1 MKITVI
7 GGTGAMGLIF
17 GARLA
22 QAGNDVT
29 LLDVNKEAI
38 AVVNN
43 NGAQITNKEG
53 VTETI
58 QNLKA
63 TSDPASIR
71 SAELAIVFTKCY
83 WTEEALGN
91 AKPVLSPDTTVLSLQ
106 NGWGN
111 YDVITKIVKPEQ
123 VLTGVSYVSGTT
135 LGTGHARQVGNPIA
149 YIGKV
154 GISADEPVKKI
165 AAILDA
171 AGIKTIASDDV
182 LKEIFTKL
190 AHNVACLGITALLK
204 MEAHRVIDNDYTIAL
219 MDDLLRE
226 TIAVAK
232 AKGVMLDPV
241 ERRSGIHDLMRNA
254 VGARSSMLQDVDAK
268 RKTEIDVINGAIVKM
283 GKETGIP
290 TPVNQCMVNLVK
302 ALETTF

>member
-22 QAGNDVT
+22 QAGHDVT

-38 AVVNN
+38 DAVNQ
-43 NGAQITNKEG
+43 NGARITNKEG
-53 VTETI
+53 AVETI
-58 QNLKA
+58 KNVKA
-63 TSDPASIR
+63 TSDASSI
-71 SAELAIVFTKCY
+71 SSTELAIVFTKCY
-83 WTEEALGN
+83 WTEDALLK
-91 AKPVLSPDTTVLSLQ
+91 ARPVFSPDTRVLSLQ

-111 YDVITKIVKPEQ
+111 YEVITKLVNPDN
-123 VLTGVSYVSGTT
+123 VLVGVSYVSGTT
-135 LGTGHARQVGNPIA
+135 LAPGHARQVGNPVA

-154 GISADEPVKKI
+154 GVSPDASIKEIAELINSIGVKTT
-165 AAILDA
+165 ASNDA
-171 AGIKTIASDDV
+171 

-190 AHNVACLGITALLK
+190 AHNVAVLAITALLK
-204 MEAHRVIDNDYTIAL
+204 MEAHRVVDNPYTIAL
-219 MDDLLRE
+219 IDELLQE
-226 TIAVAK
+226 TVAVAR
-232 AKGVMLDPV
+232 AKGIMLDHV
-241 ERRSGIHDLMRNA
+241 ERRQGIHDLMRNA
-254 VGARSSMLQDVDAK
+254 VGARSSMLQDVDAM

-290 TPVNQCMVNLVK
+290 TPMNACMVNLIK